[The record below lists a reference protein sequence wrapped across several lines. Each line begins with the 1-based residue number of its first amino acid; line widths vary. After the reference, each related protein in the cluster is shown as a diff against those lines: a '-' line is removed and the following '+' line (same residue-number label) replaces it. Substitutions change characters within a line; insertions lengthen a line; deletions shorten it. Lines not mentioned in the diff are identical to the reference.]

1 MVNVFFLYLI
11 SLLFLSYYILFSSF
25 FIISLFSFILTIFAF
40 IQFLHDSF
48 NSYQYPKETPVVCT
62 PTPSPLPP
70 IEEEEFHEVD
80 DINCGKVYLRMI
92 GISCSPP
99 LTRRR
104 SMNRTSSI
112 GDLLSTSV
120 TIPLTELI
128 PESTNVSIKV
138 EEDGNKYYI

>member
-1 MVNVFFLYLI
+1 M
-11 SLLFLSYYILFSSF
+11 
-25 FIISLFSFILTIFAF
+25 
-40 IQFLHDSF
+40 
-48 NSYQYPKETPVVCT
+48 CT
-62 PTPSPLPP
+62 PTPSPQPP
-70 IEEEEFHEVD
+70 IEEEEEVED
-80 DINCGKVYLRMI
+80 STYCGMVYLRMI

-99 LTRRR
+99 LTRRH

-138 EEDGNKYYI
+138 VEDGNK

>member
-1 MVNVFFLYLI
+1 
-11 SLLFLSYYILFSSF
+11 
-25 FIISLFSFILTIFAF
+25 
-40 IQFLHDSF
+40 
-48 NSYQYPKETPVVCT
+48 
-62 PTPSPLPP
+62 
-70 IEEEEFHEVD
+70 
-80 DINCGKVYLRMI
+80 MI

-120 TIPLTELI
+120 TIPLTEVI

-138 EEDGNKYYI
+138 VEDGNKYYDAFNDKDIQQLAWSKYGFRTGVTGGSYDVSSVGVSGIPQTIDTTVSGLRMSIYTRLIEYLGE